1 MRDGRGWRELGER
14 SPGYKII
21 FMPTTFWKIIVMTRT
36 ISIIAVVVI
45 VINVAVVVAV
55 LYRSGP
61 LQVH

>member
-1 MRDGRGWRELGER
+1 MRDGRGWRELGEK
-14 SPGYKII
+14 SPGYKIL

-36 ISIIAVVVI
+36 IAVVVI

-61 LQVH
+61 LHVH